1 MAGRGAQML
10 LFFRTMF
17 AMLLAEMGDK
27 TQLLS
32 ATLAAKYRVR
42 HVIIG
47 IGLAILALNGMAI
60 VLGAALGQMLPLG
73 WLKLFAGGAFFLFAL
88 QAFAFAPGKNDQE
101 DPHEIRQNKGPVSA
115 VFMTF
120 FLAELGDKTQL
131 TAITFAA
138 NEGGGFQTSLCV
150 WLACCVG
157 LFLADLFGM
166 IVGFVLN
173 SHLPA
178 RVMQVGS
185 CVVFAG
191 FGAVTIWQGVN
202 LLFSDV
208 HMAQLVTVSALL
220 YFVLLCVLCGMYVRA
235 RERRRRIL

>member
-1 MAGRGAQML
+1 M
-10 LFFRTMF
+10 
-17 AMLLAEMGDK
+17 
-27 TQLLS
+27 
-32 ATLAAKYRVR
+32 
-42 HVIIG
+42 
-47 IGLAILALNGMAI
+47 
-60 VLGAALGQMLPLG
+60 
-73 WLKLFAGGAFFLFAL
+73 FAL

-220 YFVLLCVLCGMYVRA
+220 CFVLLCVLCGMYVRA
-235 RERRRRIL
+235 RERRNRIFR